1 MGYDLSITRD
11 PIWTG
16 RPGCSLTLE
25 EWFNVIQRDD
35 ELCFALSS
43 EPRKYPS
50 CDAEWLAHP
59 KPEEAPHGTFFVW
72 GGGDVTCKYP
82 DEHQMIKMVRI
93 SRKLNA
99 IVIGDNGERYDLDE
113 NGKLVVHDESTPPPS
128 PRPVT
133 YGIGCNPCE
142 KFTKAVAASKTPDG
156 LMFYQWYLG
165 LITAVNAMRYED
177 GKSVMTFPLTPEF
190 IREDQIFL
198 AQYCQEHPE
207 RLFHQAALA
216 LLQLRLARCGS

>member
-16 RPGCSLTLE
+16 RPAHSLTLE
-25 EWFNVIQRDD
+25 EWFNVIQRDN

-72 GGGDVTCKYP
+72 GGGDVICKYP

-99 IVIGDNGERYDLDE
+99 IVIGDNGERYDLDKT
-113 NGKLVVHDESTPPPS
+113 GSWS
-128 PRPVT
+128 SM
-133 YGIGCNPCE
+133 
-142 KFTKAVAASKTPDG
+142 TKAPLLRLRDRS
-156 LMFYQWYLG
+156 LM
-165 LITAVNAMRYED
+165 
-177 GKSVMTFPLTPEF
+177 
-190 IREDQIFL
+190 
-198 AQYCQEHPE
+198 
-207 RLFHQAALA
+207 ALA
-216 LLQLRLARCGS
+216 AIPAKNSQRPWQPPKHRTVSCSTSGILV